1 MRKTIVKK
9 DVDLGEVRELLSQLQ
24 IVCINLTFVRFAIAE
39 GMIGDPRLCGE
50 ALFLPER
57 NLEQIIEKLDKE
69 LYTVEELGNVC

>member
-24 IVCINLTFVRFAIAE
+24 IVCTNLTFVRFAIGD
-39 GMIGDPRLCGE
+39 GMIGDSRSCDE

-57 NLEQIIEKLDKE
+57 NLEQIIEKLNEE
-69 LYTVEELGNVC
+69 LYEVIEV

>member
-1 MRKTIVKK
+1 MRKTMPKK

-24 IVCINLTFVRFAIAE
+24 IVCTNLSFVRFSIGE
-39 GMIGDPRLCGE
+39 GLVGDPRSCDE

-69 LYTVEELGNVC
+69 LYTEIEE